1 MGKNQHVVPA
11 GDKWGIKGEGNSRL
25 TSTFD
30 RQSDAIAAARQI
42 SKNQHSELFIHGR
55 NGQIRERDSHGNLN
69 FSLSCTQKS
78 QISENK
84 PQKYCTCQYL

>member
-1 MGKNQHVVPA
+1 MGKNQHVVPV

-42 SKNQHSELFIHGR
+42 SRNQLSDLFFHDR
-55 NGQIRERDSHGNLN
+55 NGQFRERDSHGNDP
-69 FSLSCTQKS
+69 F
-78 QISENK
+78 
-84 PQKYCTCQYL
+84 PPRG